1 MSSFIEDGARFRLTD
16 PTLAPSSAGYLW
28 NRRMML
34 QMNCRGYAV
43 SQYMDPEPRKYAY
56 VPTLAAVTFMQP
68 EQGYFAHHPGRFF
81 YLRDNATGELMSAPY
96 EPVRAK
102 WDSFAFEPGLSD
114 IRWVLERNGLRV
126 ELRLDIPTDDVIEIW
141 SVRLIN
147 TGNAARAISFVPY
160 FPVGYA
166 SWMNQGGHFDA
177 ELNAVVATSV
187 TPYQK
192 VADHFKNR
200 HLKDLTFFAASRA
213 PEHFEVSQ
221 QAFEGEGGLH
231 NPSALQQGGRLAGG
245 DALYEMAAGIMQWD
259 LSIPPGG
266 SEGFRFVFGPAH
278 DKAEISGLLATYLED
293 DLAPVRD
300 AYASYIVSGRGA
312 LRIDSPDESFNAFV
326 NNWLP
331 RQVFYHGDSNRL
343 STDPQ
348 TRNYLQD
355 ALGMLYIAPERTREA
370 ILRAASQQFAS
381 GKMPDG
387 ILLSDEAELKY
398 INQIPHSDHAVWL
411 VIVLDAYL
419 AETGDRAILDEKIA
433 WCDSAELASLFDHV
447 GKAVAYLAAQ
457 VDDRGLP
464 YIAEGDWCDPMN
476 MVGYKGRGVSG
487 WLAEAMSHAMTLWAG
502 ICDGAGKADMAADM
516 RQQAEAVN
524 AVINAELWDGAWYGR
539 GITDDGVI
547 FGVGA
552 DKEGRIFLNA
562 QSWAMLSGA
571 ADAEKRTAMLAE
583 IEAQLDTPYG
593 TAMLAPAYTGMRE
606 DVGRVTQKWPG
617 SAENGS
623 VYNHAAIFYAA
634 ALFQCRET
642 DRAFSV
648 LDRMLTRPNEDD
660 MRVRGQIPIYIPNYY
675 RGAYYQFPRTAGRSS
690 NLFNTGT
697 VAWYYRLVIEQMC
710 GVRGHGEGIVIDPQ
724 FPSSWERCSFT
735 RTIRGCQIAVT
746 YESGGGERRVEVDG
760 IERPGGVLSAL
771 EPGRSYQ
778 VRVTGP

>member
-16 PTLAPSSAGYLW
+16 PTLAPNSAGYLW

-43 SQYMDPEPRKYAY
+43 SQYMNPEPRKYAH
-56 VPTLAAVTFMQP
+56 VPTLAAITFMQP
-68 EQGYFAHHPGRFF
+68 EQGYFTHHPGRFF
-81 YLRDNATGELMSAPY
+81 YLRDTATGALMSAPY

-102 WDSFAFEPGLSD
+102 WDSFAFEPGLND
-114 IRWVLERNGLRV
+114 ISWVLEKDGLRV
-126 ELRLDIPTDDVIEIW
+126 GLRLDIPTDDVIEIW
-141 SVRLIN
+141 SVRLTN
-147 TGNAARAISFVPY
+147 RGNAARAISFVPY

-177 ELNAVVATSV
+177 ALNAVVATSV

-213 PEHFEVSQ
+213 PDYFEVAQ

-231 NPSALQQGGRLAGG
+231 NPSALQDGGHLNGG

-259 LSIPPGG
+259 LTLPPGG
-266 SEGFRFVFGPAH
+266 SEDFRFVFGPAH
-278 DKAEISGLLATYLED
+278 DKPEIAGLLATYFKGDLE
-293 DLAPVRD
+293 PVRQ
-300 AYASYIVSGRGA
+300 AYASYIASGRGA
-312 LRIDSPDESFNAFV
+312 LSIDSPDESFNAFV

-355 ALGMLYIAPERTREA
+355 ALGMLYIAPERTREV

-419 AETGDRAILDEKIA
+419 AETGDRAILDERIA
-433 WCDSAELASLFDHV
+433 WCDSAEPATLFDHI
-447 GKAVAYLAAQ
+447 GKAITYLATQ
-457 VDDRGLP
+457 VDGRGLP
-464 YIAEGDWCDPMN
+464 YIAQGDWCDPMN
-476 MVGYKGRGVSG
+476 MVGYKGKGVSG
-487 WLAEAMSHAMTLWAG
+487 WLAEAMSYAMSLWAG
-502 ICDGAGKADMAADM
+502 ICDGAGEAGMAAEM
-516 RQQAEAVN
+516 RRQAEAVN

-547 FGVGA
+547 FGVSA

-571 ADAEKRTAMLAE
+571 ADAEKRASMLAE

-593 TAMLAPAYTGMRE
+593 TAIA
-606 DVGRVTQKWPG
+606 
-617 SAENGS
+617 
-623 VYNHAAIFYAA
+623 
-634 ALFQCRET
+634 
-642 DRAFSV
+642 
-648 LDRMLTRPNEDD
+648 
-660 MRVRGQIPIYIPNYY
+660 
-675 RGAYYQFPRTAGRSS
+675 GAGLYGDA
-690 NLFNTGT
+690 
-697 VAWYYRLVIEQMC
+697 
-710 GVRGHGEGIVIDPQ
+710 
-724 FPSSWERCSFT
+724 
-735 RTIRGCQIAVT
+735 RGCRACHTEMAGQRREWRGLQPRRHFLCGGAVP
-746 YESGGGERRVEVDG
+746 V
-760 IERPGGVLSAL
+760 P
-771 EPGRSYQ
+771 
-778 VRVTGP
+778 